1 MRHAPIKPQKTEIKQ
16 TEKTKSNFGDLPFT
30 RFRCSYREM
39 TLEEGKTR
47 VRGSETRYENGQLST
62 KTFEGEMEGD
72 HLSGALEETYRL
84 IRGPLKSFF
93 SHFLP
98 GDSEAGEPALW
109 DKSDRRRR

>member
-1 MRHAPIKPQKTEIKQ
+1 MRHTPTKPQKAEIKQ
-16 TEKTKSNFGDLPFT
+16 TENTKPRLGNVPFT
-30 RFRCSYREM
+30 RFHCSYREM

-47 VRGSETRYENGQLST
+47 VRGSETRYENGKLST

-93 SHFLP
+93 SHLLP
-98 GDSEAGEPALW
+98 GDSDAEEPALR
-109 DKSDRRRR
+109 DKPDRRRR